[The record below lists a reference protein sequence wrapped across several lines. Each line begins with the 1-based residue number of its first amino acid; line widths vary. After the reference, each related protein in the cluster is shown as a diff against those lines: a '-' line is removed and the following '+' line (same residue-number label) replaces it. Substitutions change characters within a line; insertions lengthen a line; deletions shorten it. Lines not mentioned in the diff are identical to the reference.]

1 MVGKW
6 GDVIPL
12 FDGERDQKGR
22 LIENWNSQPV
32 GFNGV
37 NGEDEWVALC
47 HCGNDSTYSI
57 QKINKLRKLKNRK
70 TFNGQLGIKKKKFE
84 YQEESII

>member
-6 GDVIPL
+6 VDVIPL

-47 HCGNDSTYSI
+47 HCGKDSTYSI

-70 TFNGQLGIKKKKFE
+70 TFNGQLGIIKKKV
-84 YQEESII
+84 